1 MPGIKLPKNVFKG
14 DVAVDQFHCVSCKLL
29 LRDPVQAACGHRLC
43 KSCADEIIKNETT
56 PQCTEC
62 GEGFDEEDG
71 VQVRNREEFSNI
83 QYSLSRRFCIEIN
96 ACVHVLAAVF

>member
-14 DVAVDQFHCVSCKLL
+14 DVAVDQFYCVSCKLL

-56 PQCTEC
+56 PQCPEC

-71 VQVRNREEFSNI
+71 VKVRNRKEFKIIFSSI
-83 QYSLSRRFCIEIN
+83 TQ
-96 ACVHVLAAVF
+96 VLYGNESMCTCAKPCS

>member
-56 PQCTEC
+56 PQCPEC

-71 VQVRNREEFSNI
+71 VQVRNREE
-83 QYSLSRRFCIEIN
+83 LEIN
-96 ACVHVLAAVF
+96 ACVRVLVAVCFVFHLWFVWGLNV